1 MKNIVHNFI
10 AKSDLHVEDSGITV
24 IKKTGRVY
32 THTPLSKKKKS
43 IISRDVAIEL
53 HVCVMRLFSMEVT
66 WLQLFF
72 IWYLLPIT
80 IYLKNKKDHST
91 AHCDLHVL
99 YSGITVIRKGGLTH
113 VHTPLAEKSIKPRDV
128 AKATCK
134 VFGVLILK

>member
-32 THTPLSKKKKS
+32 THTHTLKQKKKS

-66 WLQLFF
+66 
-72 IWYLLPIT
+72 
-80 IYLKNKKDHST
+80 
-91 AHCDLHVL
+91 
-99 YSGITVIRKGGLTH
+99 
-113 VHTPLAEKSIKPRDV
+113 
-128 AKATCK
+128 
-134 VFGVLILK
+134 

>member
-1 MKNIVHNFI
+1 MIPTTDYYI
-10 AKSDLHVEDSGITV
+10 
-24 IKKTGRVY
+24 
-32 THTPLSKKKKS
+32 
-43 IISRDVAIEL
+43 
-53 HVCVMRLFSMEVT
+53 
-66 WLQLFF
+66 
-72 IWYLLPIT
+72 
-80 IYLKNKKDHST
+80 LKNKKDHST

>member
-43 IISRDVAIEL
+43 IISRDVA

-66 WLQLFF
+66 
-72 IWYLLPIT
+72 
-80 IYLKNKKDHST
+80 
-91 AHCDLHVL
+91 
-99 YSGITVIRKGGLTH
+99 
-113 VHTPLAEKSIKPRDV
+113 
-128 AKATCK
+128 
-134 VFGVLILK
+134 

>member
-32 THTPLSKKKKS
+32 THTHTHTPLSKKRKS

-66 WLQLFF
+66 
-72 IWYLLPIT
+72 
-80 IYLKNKKDHST
+80 
-91 AHCDLHVL
+91 
-99 YSGITVIRKGGLTH
+99 
-113 VHTPLAEKSIKPRDV
+113 
-128 AKATCK
+128 
-134 VFGVLILK
+134 

>member
-32 THTPLSKKKKS
+32 THIHTPLSKKKS

-66 WLQLFF
+66 
-72 IWYLLPIT
+72 
-80 IYLKNKKDHST
+80 
-91 AHCDLHVL
+91 
-99 YSGITVIRKGGLTH
+99 
-113 VHTPLAEKSIKPRDV
+113 
-128 AKATCK
+128 
-134 VFGVLILK
+134 

>member
-32 THTPLSKKKKS
+32 THTHTLKQKKKS

-72 IWYLLPIT
+72 YMIPTTDY
-80 IYLKNKKDHST
+80 Y
-91 AHCDLHVL
+91 
-99 YSGITVIRKGGLTH
+99 
-113 VHTPLAEKSIKPRDV
+113 
-128 AKATCK
+128 
-134 VFGVLILK
+134 ILKK